1 MEILTEQL
9 QEQLIEKI
17 NLAVDHFEIAG
28 NRISEAM
35 EIFKCRQLQMI
46 AADLA
51 SIADHIQS
59 LASSGPLEPWAEIPL
74 EQSEIVEEA

>member
-35 EIFKCRQLQMI
+35 EIYKCKQLQMI
-46 AADLA
+46 AADLS

-59 LASSGPLEPWAEIPL
+59 LASVGPLEPWAEIPL
-74 EQSEIVEEA
+74 EQSELKEV